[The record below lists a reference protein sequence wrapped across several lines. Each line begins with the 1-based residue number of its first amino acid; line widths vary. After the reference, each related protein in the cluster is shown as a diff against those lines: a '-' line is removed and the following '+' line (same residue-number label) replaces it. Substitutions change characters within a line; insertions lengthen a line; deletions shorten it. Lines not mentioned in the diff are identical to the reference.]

1 MPLVKVRK
9 SVPKKKEA
17 PPVSAEVSRRIAKV
31 RTKVPAM
38 RAAEAQQSA
47 MNRIIQD
54 EIALEQARS
63 SGQKRTVR
71 EDLLNKAVNLSDTP
85 VERSNRLRGTVR
97 SQTPQEALLEAIQS
111 LPASKTLRN
120 VRLPSR
126 KAKFNVPIR
135 DASTVS
141 WQTARGSVTD
151 DEPPAPPSP
160 PRLPRVRKRDVA
172 LRLAT
177 GTARA
182 LGRVARGTASALGNA
197 ARGIGQAGW
206 QAAATLGPPALQ
218 GIATY
223 GPPALEGVAHGVAMV
238 GAPILATA
246 GRAAAASPAAIEAL
260 ANGVVHAAREAA
272 PGVAAGAR
280 GTADLVARSV
290 SAAGSLGLAVANG
303 SAQLASDLGPPL
315 AQGIA
320 SGAAALAGASA
331 SAASS
336 IGRQASALVEHARS
350 RSVQDL
356 PDSDTEELRPT
367 MPDIDEERNNWE
379 QRGRAAGL
387 STVEMEAKPL
397 PALMRVVENAEDRTP
412 VPMPQGR
419 FPQQESYAPD
429 GRRLIDAGLA
439 ERAAQ
444 YGVPIPAGAKYYD
457 ALLSKV
463 EAAQVRRQQQEALP
477 SPVQQQS
484 TRTRSQGIMRGFG
497 KRRGRK

>member
-1 MPLVKVRK
+1 MPLVKTRK
-9 SVPKKKEA
+9 AVPKKAA

-31 RTKVPAM
+31 RTKVSGL
-38 RAAEAQQSA
+38 RAAESEQSA

-71 EDLLNKAVNLSDTP
+71 EDLLNKAVNLSETP

-97 SQTPQEALLEAIQS
+97 APTSQEALLEAIQS
-111 LPASKTLRN
+111 LPVSKT
-120 VRLPSR
+120 VRLPQR
-126 KAKFNVPIR
+126 KKKFNVPIR

-141 WQTARGSVTD
+141 WQTARGPDS
-151 DEPPAPPSP
+151 DEEPPSP
-160 PRLPRVRKRDVA
+160 PRPPRVRKRDVA
-172 LRLAT
+172 MSLAS

-238 GAPILATA
+238 GAPILSTA
-246 GRAAAASPAAIEAL
+246 GRAAAATPAAVEAI

-303 SAQLASDLGPPL
+303 SAQLASDIGPPL

-350 RSVQDL
+350 RPVQDL

-367 MPDIDEERNNWE
+367 MPDIDEERNDWE

-387 STVEMEAKPL
+387 SNAEMNEKPL

-412 VPMPQGR
+412 APMPQGR
-419 FPQQESYAPD
+419 FPQRESYAPD

-444 YGVPIPAGAKYYD
+444 YGVPIPSGAKYYD
-457 ALLSKV
+457 AILRKI
-463 EAAQVRRQQQEALP
+463 EAAQARRQQQEALP

-484 TRTRSQGIMRGFG
+484 TRSRSQGIMRGFG